1 MQTQN
6 AKKEKPKTKKPYKPK
21 AKKQNKDYVYA
32 LEPLPEKVANKAP
45 WESETEVGMLL
56 AALIKTSGFNN
67 VLDLGTYTGK
77 TTDAMLQALPEN
89 GSIITVDLGDHRTE
103 TFKEIC
109 GFDTRIKYIL
119 GDSVET
125 CKSLYGQKFDLIF
138 VDTVHE
144 WSYALPEFKA
154 IELLINKG
162 GVLAYHDSIKFEGI
176 ERLVNYAKVFGYN
189 AVTINTPAG
198 NGLTFL
204 QK

>member
-1 MQTQN
+1 MQTPS
-6 AKKEKPKTKKPYKPK
+6 AKKEKPKKATKSK
-21 AKKQNKDYVYA
+21 ATKEKKEYVYA
-32 LEPLPEKVANKAP
+32 LEPLPEKMANNAP
-45 WESETEVGMLL
+45 WESEHEVGMLL
-56 AALIKTSGFNN
+56 GAFIKTSGLTR

-109 GFDTRIKYIL
+109 SFDTRIKYIM
-119 GDSVET
+119 GDSIQT

-176 ERLVNYAKVFGYN
+176 ERLMNYAKVFGYN
-189 AVTINTPAG
+189 AITIDTPAG
-198 NGLTFL
+198 NGLTLL

>member
-1 MQTQN
+1 MQTPS
-6 AKKEKPKTKKPYKPK
+6 AKKEKAKKATKPK
-21 AKKQNKDYVYA
+21 AIKEKKEYVYA
-32 LEPLPEKVANKAP
+32 LEPLPEKTANNAP
-45 WESETEVGMLL
+45 WESEHEVGMLL
-56 AALIKTSGFNN
+56 GAFIKTSGLTR

-89 GSIITVDLGDHRTE
+89 GTIISVDIEDHRGE

-109 GFDTRIKYIL
+109 GFDTRIKYVL
-119 GDSVET
+119 GDSIET

-176 ERLVNYAKVFGYN
+176 ERLMNYAKVFGYN
-189 AVTINTPAG
+189 AVTINTPAA
-198 NGLTFL
+198 NGLTLL

>member
-1 MQTQN
+1 
-6 AKKEKPKTKKPYKPK
+6 
-21 AKKQNKDYVYA
+21 
-32 LEPLPEKVANKAP
+32 
-45 WESETEVGMLL
+45 MLL
-56 AALIKTSGFNN
+56 GAFIKTSGLTR

-89 GSIITVDLGDHRTE
+89 GTIISVDIEDHRTD

-109 GFDTRIKYIL
+109 GFDTRIKYVL
-119 GDSVET
+119 GDSIET

-154 IELLINKG
+154 VEFLIEKG
-162 GVLAYHDSIKFEGI
+162 GVLAYHDSIKFECI
-176 ERLVNYAKVFGYN
+176 ERLINYAKVFGYN
-189 AVTINTPAG
+189 AITIDTPAG

>member
-1 MQTQN
+1 MQTPS
-6 AKKEKPKTKKPYKPK
+6 AKKEKAKKATKPK
-21 AKKQNKDYVYA
+21 ATKEKKEYVYA
-32 LEPLPEKVANKAP
+32 LEPLPEKTANNAP
-45 WESETEVGMLL
+45 WESEHEVGMLL
-56 AALIKTSGFNN
+56 GAFIKTSGITR

-109 GFDTRIKYIL
+109 SFDTRIKYIL
-119 GDSVET
+119 GDSIET

-162 GVLAYHDSIKFEGI
+162 GILAYHDSIKFEGI
-176 ERLVNYAKVFGYN
+176 ERLMNYAKVFGYN
-189 AVTINTPAG
+189 AITIDTPAG

>member
-6 AKKEKPKTKKPYKPK
+6 AKEKPKTKKATKPK
-21 AKKQNKDYVYA
+21 ASKEKKEYVYA
-32 LEPLPEKVANKAP
+32 LEPLPEKTVNKAP
-45 WESETEVGMLL
+45 WESEHEVGMLL
-56 AALIKTSGFNN
+56 AALIKTSGFNS

-89 GSIITVDLGDHRTE
+89 GSIISVDIEDHRGE
-103 TFKEIC
+103 VFKEIC
-109 GFDTRIKYIL
+109 GFDTRIKYVL
-119 GDSVET
+119 GDSIET
-125 CKSLYGQKFDLIF
+125 CKNLYGQKFDLIF

-162 GVLAYHDSIKFEGI
+162 GILAYHDSIKFEGI
-176 ERLVNYAKVFGYN
+176 ERLMNYAKVFGYN
-189 AVTINTPAG
+189 AVTINTPAA
-198 NGLTFL
+198 NGLTLL

>member
-1 MQTQN
+1 MQTPN
-6 AKKEKPKTKKPYKPK
+6 AKKEKEKKATKPK
-21 AKKQNKDYVYA
+21 ATKEKKEYVYA
-32 LEPLPEKVANKAP
+32 LEPLPEKTANSAP
-45 WESETEVGMLL
+45 WESEHEVGMLL
-56 AALIKTSGFNN
+56 GAFIKTSGLTR

-89 GSIITVDLGDHRTE
+89 GSIISVDIEDHRTE

-109 GFDTRIKYIL
+109 GFDTRIKYII
-119 GDSVET
+119 GDSIET

-162 GVLAYHDSIKFEGI
+162 GILAYHDSIKFEGI
-176 ERLVNYAKVFGYN
+176 ERLMNYAKVFGYN
-189 AVTINTPAG
+189 AITIDTPAA

>member
-1 MQTQN
+1 MQTPS
-6 AKKEKPKTKKPYKPK
+6 AKKEKPKKATKPK
-21 AKKQNKDYVYA
+21 ATKEKKEYVYA
-32 LEPLPEKVANKAP
+32 LEPLPEKTANNAP
-45 WESETEVGMLL
+45 WESEHEVGMLL
-56 AALIKTSGFNN
+56 GAFIKTSGLTR

-109 GFDTRIKYIL
+109 SFDTRIKYIM
-119 GDSVET
+119 GDSIQT

-154 IELLINKG
+154 VEFLIEKG

-176 ERLVNYAKVFGYN
+176 ERLINYAKVFGYN
-189 AVTINTPAG
+189 AITINTPAG

>member
-1 MQTQN
+1 MQTPS
-6 AKKEKPKTKKPYKPK
+6 AKKEKPKKATKPK
-21 AKKQNKDYVYA
+21 AKKENKEYVYA
-32 LEPLPEKVANKAP
+32 LEPLPEKTANNAP
-45 WESETEVGMLL
+45 WESEHEVGMLL
-56 AALIKTSGFNN
+56 GAFIKTSGLTR

-109 GFDTRIKYIL
+109 SFDTRIKYIM
-119 GDSVET
+119 GDSIQT

-154 IELLINKG
+154 VEFLIEKG